1 MEEIPFQRERQMYLS
16 HRGPVPARKSVCLMH
31 GVQGI
36 EVTCFVTNAI
46 LDFLKSPRRWFLQ
59 K

>member
-16 HRGPVPARKSVCLMH
+16 HRGPVPAGKCVCLMH

-36 EVTCFVTNAI
+36 EETCFVTNEI
-46 LDFLKSPRRWFLQ
+46 LDLLKSPRRWFLQ